1 MRSKIRLFAAIVN
14 AVIAAYFFQYATV
27 NEIFAIGAIP
37 NTLAALGFLASEWFG
52 GNSNPRVDGTAD
64 KQAKKEQ
71 GT

>member
-52 GNSNPRVDGTAD
+52 GNSNTVVHQHSSAQHRQP
-64 KQAKKEQ
+64 Q
-71 GT
+71 